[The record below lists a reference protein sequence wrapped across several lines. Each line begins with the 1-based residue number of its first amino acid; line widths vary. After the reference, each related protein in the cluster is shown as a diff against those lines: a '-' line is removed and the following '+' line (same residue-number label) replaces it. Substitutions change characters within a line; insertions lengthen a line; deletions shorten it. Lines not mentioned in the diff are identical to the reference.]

1 MLIHSAVITGS
12 VQLNNTDVSSIIN
25 VAGFATTSSVNA
37 LSSSIVSVV
46 KSKMDTDGVVSGS
59 SQLTSSYDNRYV
71 LSGSITQTTWDNIA
85 NKPAGI
91 VSSSAQ
97 IIELGFSTTSSV
109 NDLQSKTGSYATTS
123 SFGAYTSSNDST
135 NTTQNTRLSTI
146 ESRTGSFATTGS
158 NTFIG
163 TNVFTGSVFIT
174 SDLIVQGSSSLQNIT
189 ASAVSIGTNTVILNT
204 NTPILQF
211 GGISVQDSGST
222 AGRSGSLLWNSINDH
237 WINVNPSG
245 SDEGYNSAMI
255 INGPKNTGSLGAE
268 VGLTTNYI
276 PVSQGEDHI
285 TDSIIFQSGNSIGI
299 RTTSPNLNNFGAAL
313 TISAS
318 SGYAGVEVYGSG
330 SNNGGQI
337 DFGSG
342 NIRYASVS
350 GEFESSTNGFLNIR
364 TRKAGSM
371 ENAVR
376 ITSAGNVGIG
386 ISNPTTKLVVLGT
399 SVSAGVDG
407 IIYGNTASGH
417 SNYAVLGVTGNAF
430 SYGSISANTT
440 IVTNASSSKMAIGTL
455 DAQPLQ
461 FVTDYVERMRIL
473 SGGAVLINRTTQ
485 NNPSGTSLLEIGG
498 SQSSNGLVRIVNA
511 VNQGDV
517 NHGSLII
524 INTANYAIGND
535 ASIGFALNRADN
547 SYTDP
552 RASIGCKTE
561 SSYGGALVFNTR
573 LDSGTFTE
581 RMRITSAGTVQP
593 GANGTQDLGTSS
605 LRWGTI
611 YTSDLSLSNGI
622 GDYTIVEGEEKLYLY
637 NNKNNK
643 VYSFVLQ
650 EEDPLTATPKKS

>member
-59 SQLTSSYDNRYV
+59 SQLTSSFDNRYV

-97 IIELGFSTTSSV
+97 IIELGFATTASV

-123 SFGAYTSSNDST
+123 SVNNLQSVTGSYATTASFDAYTGSNDTT

-268 VGLTTNYI
+268 LGLTEFYI

-285 TDSIIFQSGNSIGI
+285 TDSIIFQSGSTNIGI
-299 RTTSPNLNNFGAAL
+299 GTITPIAKLDVAGTSKFGTTSANTHQFTGSILASGSIQFSNSATITTNAGTGFLAMYANGGGLYFGGAA
-313 TISAS
+313 
-318 SGYAGVEVYGSG
+318 
-330 SNNGGQI
+330 
-337 DFGSG
+337 
-342 NIRYASVS
+342 
-350 GEFESSTNGFLNIR
+350 STNQMMI
-364 TRKAGSM
+364 S
-371 ENAVR
+371 
-376 ITSAGNVGIG
+376 SSGNVGIG
-386 ISNPTTKLVVLGT
+386 TTTPDRALDIYSASAVAIARVRGNTTNGVALTIENDQNAQSLSIYAAGT
-399 SVSAGVDG
+399 SGFGLSGWA
-407 IIYGNTASGH
+407 GNTVLESQTGIVYSAYNGNHIFQSG
-417 SNYAVLGVTGNAF
+417 V
-430 SYGSISANTT
+430 
-440 IVTNASSSKMAIGTL
+440 
-455 DAQPLQ
+455 
-461 FVTDYVERMRIL
+461 
-473 SGGAVLINRTTQ
+473 SGR
-485 NNPSGTSLLEIGG
+485 
-498 SQSSNGLVRIVNA
+498 
-511 VNQGDV
+511 
-517 NHGSLII
+517 
-524 INTANYAIGND
+524 
-535 ASIGFALNRADN
+535 
-547 SYTDP
+547 
-552 RASIGCKTE
+552 
-561 SSYGGALVFNTR
+561 
-573 LDSGTFTE
+573 TE
-581 RMRITSAGTVQP
+581 RMRITSAGVVQP

-605 LRWGTI
+605 LRWATI